1 MRIDFELSGHG
12 TVYLFRPITRA
23 ARVWVDEHLPADATW
38 WCGAVVV
45 EHRYIGRS
53 SAVRSASSALARCA
67 FAAPRSRGLGSAAPT
82 AVKDSCGRFA
92 VTAACSSRR
101 ALVGR

>member
-53 SAVRSASSALARCA
+53 SAVPSATGWWCGDEPLRQAPAARADERVLARE
-67 FAAPRSRGLGSAAPT
+67 RT
-82 AVKDSCGRFA
+82 KQ
-92 VTAACSSRR
+92 
-101 ALVGR
+101 